1 MKVKYRNKVYNSMD
15 IPLFFYFKN
24 ITNKNDFINFLANNS
39 LIKEYKRVSSVHVI
53 LAGNAVIKDKR
64 AGIYISF
71 DEKEEKKH
79 LQKSIFFNPEDSNA
93 FLCSPPD
100 IGERNLEVWLEK
112 NLSNLK

>member
-1 MKVKYRNKVYNSMD
+1 MKVKYRNKIYSSTDV
-15 IPLFFYFKN
+15 PLFFYFK
-24 ITNKNDFINFLANNS
+24 TPKNKNEFIDFLANNL
-39 LIKEYKRVSSVHVI
+39 LIKEYKRATSIYVI
-53 LAGNAVIKDKR
+53 LAGNTVIKDKR

-100 IGERNLEVWLEK
+100 IKERDLEIWLERK
-112 NLSNLK
+112 LECLK